1 MSDSDNSEKAE
12 ELLQQ
17 SKSQKRHT
25 TDPSSS
31 DENSAPRLQ
40 DAVRDAYVRLDEG
53 ELHENLTVR
62 DGDLAALVAALEETD
77 QLSTIGERAN
87 QWLDRDGDA
96 ESRAAVLKTLLR
108 VGLQEV
114 ASEEVEA
121 AKEGKREYLASQADE
136 F

>member
-1 MSDSDNSEKAE
+1 MSDDSEKAE

-31 DENSAPRLQ
+31 DGNSDPPLQ
-40 DAVRDAYVRLDEG
+40 DAVRDAYARLDEG
-53 ELHENLTVR
+53 DLHENLTVR

-77 QLSTIGERAN
+77 QLSTIGDRAN
-87 QWLDRDGDA
+87 QWLDRDGTA
-96 ESRAAVLKTLLR
+96 ESRAAVLKALLR
-108 VGLQEV
+108 VGLQDV
-114 ASEEVEA
+114 ASDEVEA
-121 AKEGKREYLASQADE
+121 AKEGKREFLASQADE

>member
-12 ELLQQ
+12 ELLKQ
-17 SKSQKRHT
+17 SKSRKRHT

-40 DAVRDAYVRLDEG
+40 DAVRDAYARLDEG

-77 QLSTIGERAN
+77 QLSTIGDQAN
-87 QWLDRDGDA
+87 EWLGRDGDA
-96 ESRAAVLKTLLR
+96 ESRAAVLKALLR
-108 VGLQEV
+108 VGLQGV
-114 ASEEVEA
+114 ASDEVEA
-121 AKEGKREYLASQADE
+121 AKEGKREFLASQADE